1 MAYIYDFEYTVHS
14 VIDNL
19 NEVGLP
25 DGDPEIS
32 ITTVEG
38 FLKRTDD
45 TLLITYAE
53 QADGGKVL
61 TDIEISGESVSLRR
75 RGGVVFDLTFREG
88 ETVDTVYSVPPYS
101 FDCTVRTKR
110 IRNGITKDGGELTLL
125 YSMNIGGQEKNV
137 RMKISARPRA
147 RA

>member
-25 DGDPEIS
+25 DGEPEIS
-32 ITTVEG
+32 ITTVKG

-45 TLLITYAE
+45 ALLITYSE
-53 QADGGKVL
+53 QTDGGKVL
-61 TDIEISGESVSLRR
+61 TDIEISGDSVSLKR
-75 RGGVVFDLTFREG
+75 RGSVVFDVTFREG
-88 ETVDTVYSVPPYS
+88 ETVSTVYSVPPYS
-101 FDCTVRTKR
+101 FDCTVRTRR
-110 IRNGITKDGGELTLL
+110 IRNSITKDGGELTLL

-137 RMKISARPRA
+137 RMKISAKPTA